1 MEGGIGGLPLMS
13 ACHAQRAQLTDH
25 TASSAPNA
33 SSLTERQISTPY
45 LFLPSSL
52 MIFAGTIYLSRC
64 LFLVHVKQTTF
75 VFYTTASFFQEI
87 FMSHI
92 FFGAPIEIQYHQCM
106 AKEKFPVVRLSPD
119 LWQELMP
126 RIEQSFSEYR
136 GDSSVLES
144 AWGCL
149 FLALT
154 YGWRVVYLMHSQ
166 ATIRK
171 YEKIT
176 GYTLREIAPE
186 TTPLSEK
193 SLAYQFVQAGT
204 NFWRAVRG
212 QEPGIKTT
220 QLQ

>member
-1 MEGGIGGLPLMS
+1 MS
-13 ACHAQRAQLTDH
+13 TYHARRARLTVH
-25 TASSAPNA
+25 IAPSAPTASNLAKRR
-33 SSLTERQISTPY
+33 TTVMY
-45 LFLPSSL
+45 LRLPSPVL
-52 MIFAGTIYLSRC
+52 MFAGGFYILQG
-64 LFLVHVKQTTF
+64 LFLVHVEQ
-75 VFYTTASFFQEI
+75 FF
-87 FMSHI
+87 FCT
-92 FFGAPIEIQYHQCM
+92 PREIQYYPFM
-106 AKEKFPVVRLSPD
+106 TEKKSPIVRLSPE

-126 RIEQSFSEYR
+126 RIEQSFSEYS

-171 YEKIT
+171 YEKII

-186 TTPLSEK
+186 TTALSEK
-193 SLAYQFVQAGT
+193 SLAYRFVQAGT
-204 NFWRAVRG
+204 NFWRVVRG